1 MNLNDY
7 QAEALSTCLPSS
19 YNLQYLT
26 LNLAAEA
33 GEVAGVYAKYIRD
46 GGAAPHDKMVK
57 ELGDVLWQAA
67 VLAHRLGMDLSDV
80 AQINLDKLADR
91 KARNTLSGAGD
102 DR

>member
-19 YNLQYLT
+19 YNYEYLT
-26 LNLAAEA
+26 LNLGAEA
-33 GEVAGVYAKYIRD
+33 GEVQGVYAKYVRD
-46 GGAAPHDKMVK
+46 GGEFPQEKMVK

-67 VLAHRLGMDLSDV
+67 VLAHRLGMCLSEV
-80 AQINLDKLADR
+80 AEINLAKLADR
-91 KARNTLSGAGD
+91 KARNALKGAGD